1 MPLSGGFVDS
11 SEIIVVTMGSLII
24 MAGVVVIW
32 LAMTSRRHFRE
43 MEHRER
49 LAMIERG
56 LVPSPESDPQAFERA
71 ISLTRRDES
80 QTSSRARSAGVMMIA
95 MGLGFMFLL
104 SFTAGEP
111 GVGIGIGGAFAILGV
126 AFFINSLLTSKPV
139 SYLPPLQTP
148 RPVSRPEHR
157 DPPSTFP
164 S

>member
-1 MPLSGGFVDS
+1 VDS
-11 SEIIVVTMGSLII
+11 SEIVVVAMGSLVI
-24 MAGVVVIW
+24 MAGVVIIW
-32 LAMTSRRHFRE
+32 LAMVSRRHFRE

-71 ISLTRRDES
+71 ISMTRRDES
-80 QTSSRARSAGVMMIA
+80 QSSSRARSAGVMMIA
-95 MGLGFMFLL
+95 LGFGFMFLL

-126 AFFINSLLTSKPV
+126 AFFVNAMLSSKSTGYTPP
-139 SYLPPLQTP
+139 SYTPPAYTP
-148 RPVSRPEHR
+148 RSNRPEQR

>member
-1 MPLSGGFVDS
+1 MR
-11 SEIIVVTMGSLII
+11 SEEILVVVMGSFGI
-24 MAGVVVIW
+24 MGGVIVIW
-32 LAMTSRRHFRE
+32 LVMQSRRHFRE

-56 LVPSPESDPQAFERA
+56 LVPSPETDPQAFERA

-80 QTSSRARSAGVMMIA
+80 QASSRARSAGVMMIA
-95 MGLGFMFLL
+95 LGFGFMFLL

-126 AFFINSLLTSKPV
+126 AFFVNSMLSSRSTSQTTL
-139 SYLPPLQTP
+139 YPPMSNPP
-148 RPVSRPEHR
+148 RPPRPEPRPEQR
-157 DPPSTFP
+157 DPPTFT

>member
-1 MPLSGGFVDS
+1 MQ
-11 SEIIVVTMGSLII
+11 SEEILVVVMGSFVI

-32 LAMTSRRHFRE
+32 LAMQSRRHFRE

-71 ISLTRRDES
+71 ISMTSRNDS
-80 QTSSRARSAGVMMIA
+80 QASSRARSAGVMMIA
-95 MGLGFMFLL
+95 LGFGFMFLL

-126 AFFINSLLTSKPV
+126 AFFVNSMLSSRSATHTTSYSPT
-139 SYLPPLQTP
+139 SYQP
-148 RPVSRPEHR
+148 RPPRPEPRPEPR
-157 DPPSTFP
+157 DPPTFT